1 MAIFIGDKPAQM
13 MKETGQLIDNIQK
26 EYKAEKLRREE
37 YVNQYDAA
45 ESDYASF
52 RDEFKPMLSQ
62 YVKDIMDAQ
71 VAVEETNSP
80 EAREKLRN
88 LSRDYERAKGI
99 AQGWSEVYVKGIN
112 DARNGLTVEDEQT
125 LAGQAQEG
133 LADLKGMS
141 RQDFLTSKYADP
153 SFQLLRPTSYDK
165 SIEGMNIDKHVKS
178 LMNVYGNREGD
189 IYGMSGNLNRGKV
202 DEINTEFVDMM
213 FKSQPELLKS
223 AATRYANRTQG
234 TTSNEVVTQILR
246 DPELLEKAK
255 AEFSADIIEGAQM
268 SLSAKRA
275 LSASERAAMMK
286 ARSGAGGLG
295 FGDIYTATGK
305 EEGGEIPIGGRV
317 TEMGVEQEFMMEV
330 GEGDQVIPLGKYFV
344 KVTPRGELERYT
356 ATGKPV
362 NTMTLPKDDDKERL
376 EQLEA
381 YAKRLR
387 AAAPPLPKQSTTGFS
402 IAEAEKAMGKI
413 RSEEEQAEYEKKKQ
427 EFLTQQGLS

>member
-13 MKETGQLIDNIQK
+13 MRETGRLIDNIQK
-26 EYKAEKLRREE
+26 EYQAEKLRREE

-52 RDEFKPMLSQ
+52 RDEFKPILSQ

-71 VAVEETNSP
+71 VAVEETNSS
-80 EAREKLRN
+80 EARDKLRN

-112 DARNGLTVEDEQT
+112 DARNGLTVEDEKT

-178 LMNVYGNREGD
+178 LMTVYGNREGD
-189 IYGMSGNLNRGKV
+189 IYGMSGNLNKDKV
-202 DEINTEFVDMM
+202 EEINTEFVDLM

-234 TTSNEVVTQILR
+234 TTSNEVVTEIMR

-286 ARSGAGGLG
+286 ARSGASGLG
-295 FGDIYTATGK
+295 FGDIYTATGE
-305 EEGGEIPIGGRV
+305 EEGGAIPIGGKLDV
-317 TEMGVEQEFMMEV
+317 GTEYDFTIKVDK
-330 GEGDQVIPLGKYFV
+330 GDQVIPLGKYFV

-356 ATGKPV
+356 AEGKLV
-362 NTMTLPKDDDKERL
+362 NTMTLPKDDDKDRL
-376 EQLEA
+376 RQLEA
-381 YAKRLR
+381 YAKQLR

-402 IAEAEKAMGKI
+402 ISEAERAMGKI

-427 EFLTQQGLS
+427 EFLNQQGLS